1 MYSLSF
7 NKPARNDLD
16 SSARVTHCIYVLFV
30 LLAGLGI
37 SSYWLLHTETSKG
50 IAITVHSLLLI
61 TLFLFIVYTAFRNK
75 KRQNSQNDQIDKV
88 QNILY
93 DITTTINSSY
103 DLKELLERFCSELAH
118 SLNARNVS
126 IWLITEHNWLEYIA
140 STGID
145 PKITN
150 QPKRIKLSNEL
161 IESLRNNRIILSNE
175 HVTRLA
181 EILQCDVSEELRSYY
196 IPLHSKQNI
205 LGLVRIKID
214 KIPFDNISQFKELL
228 IRLGNQLSIAIEK
241 ARVDQET
248 RRMIIMEERSLIAN
262 ELHDSL
268 AQTLASLRFQV
279 RVLDETLQP
288 TSEFQSIRG
297 IEQVENSLDEAYSDL
312 RELIAHC
319 RTPIK
324 NQGLIP
330 AVEKLIS
337 RFRKESGIHV
347 LLQTDWQN
355 SDLPP
360 NMEMHIFRIVQEAM
374 NNIRKHSGANN
385 VRIMFRCD
393 EQGHHNVLVEND
405 GVGFETPTSSDH
417 PGKHLGLTIMRE
429 RAIHLGGELRIES
442 EPDEGTRIELVFTY
456 NNESEHDPLQRL
468 SGISK

>member
-7 NKPARNDLD
+7 KLPD
-16 SSARVTHCIYVLFV
+16 SEAPSSLKVSRCLSVVFV
-30 LLAGLGI
+30 LLSGLGI
-37 SSYWLLHTETSKG
+37 SSYWLLNTDTNQS

-61 TLFLFIVYTAFRNK
+61 STFIFIVFIAFKNNKKQTLQNKQRNK
-75 KRQNSQNDQIDKV
+75 AQS
-88 QNILY
+88 ILY
-93 DITTTINSSY
+93 DITTTINSCH
-103 DLKELLERFCSELAH
+103 DLKELLEKFCGEMSE

-126 IWLITEHNWLEYIA
+126 IWLITEHNWLEYIS

-145 PKITN
+145 PKVTN
-150 QPKRIKLSNEL
+150 QPKRIKLTDEL
-161 IESLRNNRIILSNE
+161 IHTLSDNRFIHSNE
-175 HVTRLA
+175 HVVRLA
-181 EILQCDVSEELRSYY
+181 EILQCDVSEETQSYY
-196 IPLHSKQNI
+196 IPLHSQEHI
-205 LGLVRIKID
+205 LGIMRIKIEN
-214 KIPFDNISQFKELL
+214 IPFDNAANFKEVL

-241 ARVDQET
+241 ARIDQET

-288 TSEFQSIRG
+288 MSEFQSIRG
-297 IEQVENSLDEAYSDL
+297 IEQVENSLDEAYTDL

-324 NQGLIP
+324 SQGLIA
-330 AVEKLIS
+330 AVEKLLS

-374 NNIRKHSGANN
+374 NNIRKHSGAHN

-393 EQGHHNVLVEND
+393 DNGNHSVLVEND
-405 GVGFETPTSSDH
+405 GLGFETPNSSDH
-417 PGKHLGLTIMRE
+417 PGKHLGLTIMKE

-456 NNESEHDPLQRL
+456 NNESQHDPLQRL